1 MGGFAARVQKV
12 RPAGGGLVQRVQRG
26 RRRPSGA
33 EYKGE
38 RGKGRGF
45 AAGCGLLAQAG
56 CVEGLWKSSQV
67 VHAFGVRVEAA
78 PFGRGI

>member
-1 MGGFAARVQKV
+1 MGPLRGPGAEDSAR
-12 RPAGGGLVQRVQRG
+12 RWRAGSRVQRG
-26 RRRPSGA
+26 RRRPSCA

-38 RGKGRGF
+38 RGKGRGL